1 MLVTR
6 RRLKECEVQRDRAIR
21 ERDECLRERDEYVRQ
36 LDEMKQLGGAGA
48 PQLLRQALEERN
60 QAQHLYEAVRSERDT
75 MTDRNRT
82 LQIECDRYREE
93 RDQAYGWVDRADR
106 EIIELRTEN
115 ERLRAGCP
123 RK

>member
-1 MLVTR
+1 MGTRISGREEINNVMSLLMLPATWSH
-6 RRLKECEVQRDRAIR
+6 
-21 ERDECLRERDEYVRQ
+21 
-36 LDEMKQLGGAGA
+36 
-48 PQLLRQALEERN
+48 PQAR
-60 QAQHLYEAVRSERDT
+60 HLYEAVRSERDR

-82 LQIECDRYREE
+82 LKIECDRYREE

-115 ERLRAGCP
+115 DRLRAGSP

>member
-1 MLVTR
+1 
-6 RRLKECEVQRDRAIR
+6 
-21 ERDECLRERDEYVRQ
+21 VRQ
-36 LDEMKQLGGAGA
+36 LDEVKQLGGAGT

-82 LQIECDRYREE
+82 LKIECDRYREE

-115 ERLRAGCP
+115 ERLRAGSP